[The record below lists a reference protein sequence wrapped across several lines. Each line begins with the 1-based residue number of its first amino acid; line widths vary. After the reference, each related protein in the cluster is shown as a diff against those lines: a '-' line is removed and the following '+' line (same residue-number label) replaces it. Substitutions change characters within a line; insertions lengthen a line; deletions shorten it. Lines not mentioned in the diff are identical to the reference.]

1 MRVALLSRGAHPLH
15 PPGGLERAVFHLAKH
30 LRAQGVETVLFTRP
44 ATREGAFPG
53 QVFTV

>member
-1 MRVALLSRGAHPLH
+1 LSRGAHPLH

-44 ATREGAFPG
+44 ATATGLSR
-53 QVFTV
+53 